1 MKTTQTSS
9 SQAPSVAP
17 AVRVGSALFFIW
29 SVLHLWVGTEGYRQY
44 LNGVHGQWEMLL
56 GGANAPRQS
65 FQHALDTV
73 TASVHSH
80 LLVNFTTDVGGYGVL
95 GLFVAWALWTR
106 ASWFAYGIGLVVIGV
121 ADLAFLFS
129 QVTSGMIELNAG
141 SVGGP
146 VIWAM
151 ACLIT
156 PWGLRRSISAE
167 AL

>member
-1 MKTTQTSS
+1 M
-9 SQAPSVAP
+9 
-17 AVRVGSALFFIW
+17 
-29 SVLHLWVGTEGYRQY
+29 
-44 LNGVHGQWEMLL
+44 
-56 GGANAPRQS
+56 
-65 FQHALDTV
+65 
-73 TASVHSH
+73 
-80 LLVNFTTDVGGYGVL
+80 L